1 VPLIRSL
8 IETTPELRDLS
19 NEVRH
24 LLAAEAEL
32 RGALPDALKM
42 TASVASIAKGRLLL
56 LAQDPAA
63 AAKLRHLL
71 PSLLRAVKRAAPEVT
86 AMDLRVQVR
95 DYPKSLPRKQ
105 NLITPEARAAF
116 AALAS
121 RLPPSP
127 LKTALGRIAKTRQT

>member
-1 VPLIRSL
+1 
-8 IETTPELRDLS
+8 
-19 NEVRH
+19 
-24 LLAAEAEL
+24 
-32 RGALPDALKM
+32 M

-127 LKTALGRIAKTRQT
+127 LKSALGRIAKTRQT